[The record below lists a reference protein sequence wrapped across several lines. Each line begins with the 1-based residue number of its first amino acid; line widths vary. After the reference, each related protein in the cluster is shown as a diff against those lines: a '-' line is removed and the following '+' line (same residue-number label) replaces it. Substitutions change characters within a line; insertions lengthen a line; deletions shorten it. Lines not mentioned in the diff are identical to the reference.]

1 MIRWPTSPSL
11 GPQVQANLEHL
22 KGNVALLDLEADRET
37 WTFESLPWCDERPLR
52 LLLRNSH
59 FEPLE
64 IVLNEDRTWLRV
76 HPNEVPRF
84 PVSDGVPLPSP
95 IS

>member
-1 MIRWPTSPSL
+1 MIRWPPSQSL
-11 GPQVQANLEHL
+11 ASEVNTNLERL
-22 KGNVALLDLEADRET
+22 KGNVALLDLEADGDT
-37 WTFESLPWCDERPLR
+37 WTFESLPWSEERPLR

-64 IVLNEDRTWLRV
+64 VVLNEDGTWLRV

-84 PVSDGVPLPSP
+84 PVYDGVPLPTP